1 MYAYQGINMEN
12 AKNIIATF
20 LKVDSSDVNENTLID
35 SSAIPGSVLIHRMY
49 STLSAEGYHVINQD
63 TIKTYGDFLTAM
75 NQGTVSKDEKAENPK
90 KETSVKIKAT
100 NNSSS
105 MQVGIDIEDIMN
117 MPVATDYREE
127 RFYTDNFSSKE
138 ISYCILQ
145 ADPRAS
151 FAGKFSLK
159 EAIIKADND
168 YKSVAF
174 TDIEILNDNLGK
186 PLFNSF
192 SLSISHTRNQS
203 IAVAIKGSIT
213 INTET
218 PDQPQITKEE
228 IKDIVKSLTPTL
240 ENHKPS
246 SKINYLSF
254 VLSLVA
260 IGSVIYQNL

>member
-1 MYAYQGINMEN
+1 MEN

-20 LKVDSSDVNENTLID
+20 LKTDSSEINENTIID

-49 STLSAEGYHVINQD
+49 STLSVEGYHVVNQD
-63 TIKTYGDFLTAM
+63 KIRTYGDFLSAM
-75 NQGTVSKDEKAENPK
+75 NQGGALADKKEENPK
-90 KETSVKIKAT
+90 KVTPTKIKAV

-168 YKSVAF
+168 YKSTPF
-174 TDIEILNDNLGK
+174 KEIEILNDSSGK
-186 PLFNSF
+186 PIFDGF

-203 IAVAIKGSIT
+203 VAIAIKGSIT
-213 INTET
+213 INTDT
-218 PDQPQITKEE
+218 PNQPQITKDE
-228 IKDIVKSLTPTL
+228 IEDIVKSSIPTV
-240 ENHKPS
+240 ENSKPS
-246 SKINYLSF
+246 NKMNYLSF
-254 VLSLVA
+254 ILSLTA
-260 IGSVIYQNL
+260 IGLVIYQNL